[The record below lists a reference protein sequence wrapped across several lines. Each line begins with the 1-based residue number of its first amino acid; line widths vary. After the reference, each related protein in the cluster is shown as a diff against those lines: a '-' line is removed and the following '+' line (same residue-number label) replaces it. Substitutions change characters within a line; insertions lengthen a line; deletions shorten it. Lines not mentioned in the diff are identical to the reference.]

1 MRVKLP
7 EGYRPSTDEPFM
19 NERHQEYF
27 RLKLLAWREELLE
40 DYEETRA
47 NLGNRERSE
56 GDEVDLTS
64 GESELALELRFRDR
78 ERKLLAKID
87 QALERL
93 AEGTYGYCVE
103 TGKPIGLER
112 LEARPATALCIE
124 AQEEHER
131 REALRGRADDDDDP
145 VD

>member
-1 MRVKLP
+1 MGVKLP

-19 NERHQEYF
+19 NQRQQEYF
-27 RLKLLAWREELLE
+27 RRKLLAWREELLE
-40 DYEETRA
+40 DYEETRT

-56 GDEVDLTS
+56 GDEIDLTS

-112 LEARPATALCIE
+112 LEARPAAALCIE

-131 REALRGRADDDDDP
+131 REALRGRDEDEE
-145 VD
+145 